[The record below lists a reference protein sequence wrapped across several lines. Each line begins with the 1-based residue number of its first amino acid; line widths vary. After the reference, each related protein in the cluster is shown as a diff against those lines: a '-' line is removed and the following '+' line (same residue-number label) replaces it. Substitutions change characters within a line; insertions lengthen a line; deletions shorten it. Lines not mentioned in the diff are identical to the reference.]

1 MPSIVYNFYNND
13 DFVVALRYN
22 METPIDEYYSYLFP
36 ATISMILGMRV
47 PFLSENQQTI
57 RVKNA
62 IENCRKFLSGK
73 SNIGVILILLGGFSG
88 ILELIVPA
96 ELKYIFY
103 LFGRLVIV
111 GVFYIFYSDIKQKKV
126 YLLGVITFIL
136 LQSLGVGMFGDLI
149 YTLLLGGLIVLLGYK
164 VKNYTKF
171 SFAILGFVF
180 ILIIQSIKHDYR
192 AVAWSSNS
200 ENQNSTFVNLV
211 LSRLNEPDKYLD
223 IHNLFPTVSRFNQGM
238 IVSKVMEYVPR
249 YAPFAEGETVY
260 NSVFATFVPRFL
272 WPDKPTAGGHQ
283 NMLRFTGAFI
293 EGYSMNIGVIGEAYA
308 NYGKNGGII
317 FMFFFG
323 LFFNF
328 IFYLLLLNCRSKPT
342 IILWVPFL
350 YLNAI
355 QAETD
360 TLMTI
365 NSTIKNILFMV
376 FCYWSAY
383 RFMRIKL

>member
-1 MPSIVYNFYNND
+1 MNIKFIFVILASLIAYLFSNFNITLYETASIFLFVYYFISFVYSIGISYDLLAIPILLLIFECLIMPSIVYNFYNND

-283 NMLRFTGAFI
+283 NMLRFT
-293 EGYSMNIGVIGEAYA
+293 
-308 NYGKNGGII
+308 
-317 FMFFFG
+317 
-323 LFFNF
+323 
-328 IFYLLLLNCRSKPT
+328 
-342 IILWVPFL
+342 
-350 YLNAI
+350 
-355 QAETD
+355 ETD